1 MVCYW
6 GAICPRARLRRAKCF
21 ILRNKSVS
29 NLCWIPESGLPFWF
43 ERVRRRRVIS
53 YLKRRRILVEEQ
65 LQSWT
70 ARRREQWTDETWRWR
85 RRLRRCHCG
94 SVGGILE
101 WTAPWIPQAYLWQHR
116 DVTVSWLPYDAFTFS
131 SFRIHFLH
139 SDGSMAELRKH
150 LNWV

>member
-6 GAICPRARLRRAKCF
+6 GAICPRAHLRGAECF

-29 NLCWIPESGLPFWF
+29 NMCWIPESGLPFWF

-53 YLKRRRILVEEQ
+53 YLKRRRTLVEEQ

-85 RRLRRCHCG
+85 RRWRRCHCG

-116 DVTVSWLPYDAFTFS
+116 DVTLSWLPYDAFTFS

-139 SDGSMAELRKH
+139 SDGSMAELWKH